1 MKKFLIVAI
10 LQLATSLSY
19 AEEVA
24 ITLRSYK
31 IALRHDLKSGS
42 PETRLGWT
50 HISNFLQLISSRHP
64 AVSLIQRRISL
75 ISGSPAHCKMD
86 THTVRRTAQ
95 KSIAYLT
102 LSITQTS
109 IILATTMLTNFFMKE
124 AASILMEKKQVA
136 GRCFFN
142 EQEAGNNLS

>member
-1 MKKFLIVAI
+1 MLRRTRQNYSFLHSLPYCCLGLQGIFMIRTLKSPSSPAADTCNVFFVTKTEYGYEKILIVAI

-86 THTVRRTAQ
+86 THTVRRTA
-95 KSIAYLT
+95 
-102 LSITQTS
+102 
-109 IILATTMLTNFFMKE
+109 
-124 AASILMEKKQVA
+124 
-136 GRCFFN
+136 
-142 EQEAGNNLS
+142 